1 MLKKRKNEKKYSLR
15 THTYKMLKILF
26 SRTDIL
32 KMQIHYIPIG
42 LTLVR
47 RNLRSRL
54 ANSIKSKVPILKI
67 TSEFYIAKNT
77 FISTSFK
84 TLIV

>member
-1 MLKKRKNEKKYSLR
+1 MLKKRKNERHSLR
-15 THTYKMLKILF
+15 THTYKKLKILF

-47 RNLRSRL
+47 KNLRSRL

-84 TLIV
+84 TLIA